1 MAGGGGMTALKA
13 ALADYLALRRSL
25 GYKLERGSELLTDFV
40 AYLDQQGADHVTVE
54 LAVIWATLP
63 VNPESRWRAQRL
75 GMVRCFAR
83 YLNALEP
90 KNEVPPTGLLPPGTT
105 RPAPF
110 LYSEAEV
117 ARLMAAAQ
125 GLRTPL
131 YAATIET
138 VIGLLA
144 VSGLRVGEILRL
156 DRGDVDF
163 EGGMLTVRNSKAGK
177 SRVVPLHPTSTER
190 LLAYATERDALFPK
204 PVAPSFFISTAG
216 TRLLSGNLNTVF
228 GKMLERAGLPP
239 RSGRKGPRLADLRHS
254 FAVSTLLD
262 WHRSAVDVQ
271 ADLPLLSTFLGHANP
286 ASTYWYLSASPELLA
301 AAAAR
306 LDTVGVRS

>member
-1 MAGGGGMTALKA
+1 MTVLKA
-13 ALADYLALRRSL
+13 ALADYLALRRAL

-40 AYLDQQGADHVTVE
+40 DYLDQQGADHVTVE
-54 LAVIWATLP
+54 LAVTWATLP

-83 YLNALEP
+83 YLNSLDP
-90 KNEVPPTGLLPPGTT
+90 KNEVPPTRLLPPGTT
-105 RPAPF
+105 RPTPF

-117 ARLMAAAQ
+117 ARLMAAAR

-163 EGGMLTVRNSKAGK
+163 ESGMLIVRNSKAGK
-177 SRVVPLHPTSTER
+177 SRVVPLHPTSAER
-190 LLAYATERDALFPK
+190 LLAYATERDALFPE

-216 TRLLSGNLNTVF
+216 TRLLSSNLNTVF

-262 WHRSAVDVQ
+262 FMRRSAC
-271 ADLPLLSTFLGHANP
+271 
-286 ASTYWYLSASPELLA
+286 
-301 AAAAR
+301 
-306 LDTVGVRS
+306 